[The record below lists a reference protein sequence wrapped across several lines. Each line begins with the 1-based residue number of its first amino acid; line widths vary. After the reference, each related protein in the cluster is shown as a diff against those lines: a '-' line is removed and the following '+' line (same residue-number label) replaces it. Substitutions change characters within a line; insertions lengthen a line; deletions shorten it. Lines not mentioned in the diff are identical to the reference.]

1 MYCKKVIMAR
11 PKRRVTIKYGLP
23 AKDFLSSNVSG
34 HTAWIITRFYS
45 QGSPM
50 VPEQMC
56 GTNYFISHL
65 SNTRSSVSGR
75 VVKTLVKLCIWEFD
89 LNIRVHFMASLKRF
103 RHSPSDK
110 NQNKTKKKET
120 NKLIKMLYLHV
131 YNAPKNIER
140 GEENVLLVFI
150 IKVYLQSRIYVRVT
164 KFNGRYLFHT
174 ILCSL

>member
-110 NQNKTKKKET
+110 NQNKTKKR
-120 NKLIKMLYLHV
+120 NKQIDK
-131 YNAPKNIER
+131 NAISPC
-140 GEENVLLVFI
+140 
-150 IKVYLQSRIYVRVT
+150 LQCPEKHRKRRRKCPS
-164 KFNGRYLFHT
+164 GFHH
-174 ILCSL
+174 

>member
-1 MYCKKVIMAR
+1 MCCKKVIIAR
-11 PKRRVTIKYGLP
+11 RKSWVAIKHGLP

-34 HTAWIITRFYS
+34 HTTWIITRFYS

-56 GTNYFISHL
+56 GTNYFMSHL
-65 SNTRSSVSGR
+65 SNTRSSVSER
-75 VVKTLVKLCIWEFD
+75 VVKTLVKLCVWEFD

-110 NQNKTKKKET
+110 NQNKTKKEKQ
-120 NKLIKMLYLHV
+120 KIDK
-131 YNAPKNIER
+131 NATSPCLKCAEKHR
-140 GEENVLLVFI
+140 KRRRKCPSGFI
-150 IKVYLQSRIYVRVT
+150 IKFYLQSRIYVRVT

-174 ILCSL
+174 ILYSL